1 MRKKLM
7 LAATSLVLVAM
18 LSGCYTQIHK
28 VGSGAAGANVTTKQ
42 QWFALW
48 GLVPITQVDSNAMA
62 AGATNYTIQDQTTV
76 VDVIIGLFTGFVT
89 IYPRTVTVTK

>member
-1 MRKKLM
+1 MLRRLM
-7 LAATSLVLVAM
+7 LAAAGLAM
-18 LSGCYTQIHK
+18 IGMLTGCYTQIHK
-28 VGSGAAGANVTTKQ
+28 IGTGAAGSNVTAKQ

-62 AGATNYTIQDQTTV
+62 AGAANYEVRTEHTAI
-76 VDVIIGLFTGFVT
+76 DVIIGIFTGWVT

>member
-7 LAATSLVLVAM
+7 LAATSLALIGM

-28 VGSGAAGANVTTKQ
+28 VGTGAAGSNVTVKQ

-76 VDVIIGLFTGFVT
+76 VDVIIGIFTGWVT
-89 IYPRTVTVTK
+89 IYPRTVQVTK

>member
-7 LAATSLVLVAM
+7 MAWAGLALIGL

-28 VGSGAAGANVTTKQ
+28 VGSGAAGNNVTAKQ

-62 AGATNYTIQDQTTV
+62 GGATNYEIRTEHTAI
-76 VDVIIGLFTGFVT
+76 DVIIGIFTGWVT

>member
-1 MRKKLM
+1 MM
-7 LAATSLVLVAM
+7 VATSLALVGL

-28 VGSGAAGANVTTKQ
+28 VGSGAAGSNVTAKQ

-62 AGATNYTIQDQTTV
+62 GGATNYEIKDQTTV
-76 VDVIIGLFTGFVT
+76 IDVIIGIFTGFVT

>member
-7 LAATSLVLVAM
+7 MAAASLALVSM

-28 VGSGAAGANVTTKQ
+28 VGSGAAGSNITKQQ

-62 AGATNYTIQDQTTV
+62 AGATNYEVRTEHTAI
-76 VDVIIGLFTGFVT
+76 DVIIGIFTSFVT

>member
-7 LAATSLVLVAM
+7 MAWAGLALIGM

-28 VGSGAAGANVTTKQ
+28 VGSGAAGSNVVAQQ

-76 VDVIIGLFTGFVT
+76 IDVIIGIFTGIVT

>member
-7 LAATSLVLVAM
+7 TACASLALVGM

-28 VGSGAAGANVTTKQ
+28 VGTGAAGSNVTAKQ

-48 GLVPITQVDSNAMA
+48 GLIPITQVDSNAMA

-76 VDVIIGLFTGFVT
+76 VDVIIGIFTGIVT
-89 IYPRTVTVTK
+89 VYPRTVQVTK

>member
-1 MRKKLM
+1 MSACAA
-7 LAATSLVLVAM
+7 LALLAM

-28 VGSGAAGANVTTKQ
+28 VGTGAAGANVTAKQ

-62 AGATNYTIQDQTTV
+62 AGATNYEIRTEHTV
-76 VDVIIGLFTGFVT
+76 LDVIIGIFTSVVT

>member
-1 MRKKLM
+1 MKKKLM
-7 LAATSLVLVAM
+7 SIGAGLALLAM

-28 VGSGAAGANVTTKQ
+28 VGTGAAGGNVTSKQ

-62 AGATNYTIQDQTTV
+62 AGATNYEIRTEHTA
-76 VDVIIGLFTGFVT
+76 VDVIIGIFTGIITV
-89 IYPRTVTVTK
+89 YPRTVTVTK

>member
-7 LAATSLVLVAM
+7 LAAAGLAMLAM

-28 VGSGAAGANVTTKQ
+28 VGSGAAGANVTAQQ

-48 GLVPITQVDSNAMA
+48 GLIPITQVDSNAMA
-62 AGATNYTIQDQTTV
+62 GGAANYEVRTEHTAI
-76 VDVIIGLFTGFVT
+76 DVIIGIFTGFVT

>member
-28 VGSGAAGANVTTKQ
+28 VGSGAAGANVTAKQ

-48 GLVPITQVDSNAMA
+48 GLVPITQVDSHAMA

>member
-1 MRKKLM
+1 MRKQLM
-7 LAATSLVLVAM
+7 LAVTSLALIGL

-28 VGSGAAGANVTTKQ
+28 VGSGAAGSNVTAER